1 MTYKEYEEK
10 AITTKCYADEVA
22 IPYVVLGLCGELG
35 ETLEKLGQEASRD
48 EIIKEIGDQMWYLAG
63 IRVELNLNIEDD
75 WDWTES
81 EKLTPFNLTS
91 EVGKIAEQ
99 VKKWLRDDWKVGQ
112 DNVFPE
118 KRKSAVVEAWKNIWM
133 YLNDLCIQLE
143 SSIEEVGR
151 INNEKL
157 ASRKQR
163 DVIHGSGDN
172 R

>member
-1 MTYKEYEEK
+1 
-10 AITTKCYADEVA
+10 
-22 IPYVVLGLCGELG
+22 
-35 ETLEKLGQEASRD
+35 
-48 EIIKEIGDQMWYLAG
+48 
-63 IRVELNLNIEDD
+63 
-75 WDWTES
+75 
-81 EKLTPFNLTS
+81 
-91 EVGKIAEQ
+91 
-99 VKKWLRDDWKVGQ
+99 
-112 DNVFPE
+112 
-118 KRKSAVVEAWKNIWM
+118 M